1 MTLLGTIIDSRTNP
15 WIFVA
20 WFGCLCGIYLFAQG
34 LLLLRHRRQAS
45 PLAKIADAKTGP
57 ILVGGWAE
65 GTDILRSP
73 ISGKPCFYSRATLW
87 RQEEPANADSWEV
100 VAEETQGRPFLL
112 SDKSARDWSEKGK
125 SGGIP
130 SGRILSGRIL
140 VDPRGAH
147 VDLPRDTYEEYGKTL
162 LATLTDIPP
171 GLDAFLKRNK
181 VDASAAVRVGEYL
194 LAPGAEIFVHGVAV
208 ANPALARSSEPS
220 SLEKNRK
227 PAGKTTPPAPHPV
240 AAQVIRLSPEPAN
253 RPATEMTMQSRVAAA
268 LALARAH
275 SSQAMAP
282 NPLHIP
288 SISVA
293 VAETNRGR
301 PEAHAHAHAEHKHG
315 SEASEVTA
323 PAVPE
328 LPQPPLV
335 VRQKDGSRFTI
346 SYRNQPAPAP
356 ASIRR
361 ASAFLAA
368 GPLVTVASA
377 YMLLT
382 ILGWL

>member
-1 MTLLGTIIDSRTNP
+1 M
-15 WIFVA
+15 A
-20 WFGCLCGIYLFAQG
+20 WFGCLCGIYLFGQG

-45 PLAKIADAKTGP
+45 PLAKIANAKAGP
-57 ILVGGWAE
+57 ILVGGWAQ
-65 GTDILRSP
+65 GTDILISP

-100 VAEETQGRPFLL
+100 VAEETQGKPFLL
-112 SDKSARDWSEKGK
+112 SDRSARDWSEEGK

-130 SGRILSGRIL
+130 SGGILSGRIL

-181 VDASAAVRVGEYL
+181 VDASAALRVGEYL

-220 SLEKNRK
+220 SLEKDKK
-227 PAGKTTPPAPHPV
+227 PAGKTAPPAPHPV
-240 AAQVIRLSPEPAN
+240 AAQVIRLSPEPGN

-268 LALARAH
+268 LALARTR
-275 SSQAMAP
+275 SSPAVAP

-293 VAETNRGR
+293 VAETNRR
-301 PEAHAHAHAEHKHG
+301 PEAHAQTENKHAPK
-315 SEASEVTA
+315 ASEVTV
-323 PAVPE
+323 PAVPGQ
-328 LPQPPLV
+328 PQPPLV

-361 ASAFLAA
+361 AAAFLAA
-368 GPLVTVASA
+368 GPLVTAASA

>member
-1 MTLLGTIIDSRTNP
+1 MTLLGTMIDSRTSP

-20 WFGCLCGIYLFAQG
+20 WFGCLCGIYLFGQG

-45 PLAKIADAKTGP
+45 PLAKIADAKAGP

-65 GTDILRSP
+65 GTDILSSP

-87 RQEEPANADSWEV
+87 RQEEPANADSWEI
-100 VAEETQGRPFLL
+100 VAEETQGKPFLL
-112 SDKSARDWSEKGK
+112 SDKSARDGSEKGK
-125 SGGIP
+125 SG
-130 SGRILSGRIL
+130 RILSGHLL

-162 LATLTDIPP
+162 LATRTDIPP

-208 ANPALARSSEPS
+208 ANPALARLSEPS
-220 SLEKNRK
+220 SLEKNKK
-227 PAGKTTPPAPHPV
+227 PAGKTAPPAPHPV
-240 AAQVIRLSPEPAN
+240 TAQVIRLSPEPGN

-268 LALARAH
+268 LALARTH
-275 SSQAMAP
+275 SSQGMAP

-293 VAETNRGR
+293 AAETNRGR
-301 PEAHAHAHAEHKHG
+301 PEAHAQAENKPG
-315 SEASEVTA
+315 PKASEVTV

-328 LPQPPLV
+328 PPQPPLV

-346 SYRNQPAPAP
+346 SYRNQPAPSP